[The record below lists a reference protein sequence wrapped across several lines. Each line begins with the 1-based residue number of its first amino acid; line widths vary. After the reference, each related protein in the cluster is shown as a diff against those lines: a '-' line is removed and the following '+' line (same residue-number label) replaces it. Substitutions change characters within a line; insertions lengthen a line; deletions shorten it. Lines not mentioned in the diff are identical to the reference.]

1 MLAEDE
7 DAVTCDM
14 AEVYGVFDLRALPLR
29 LAATLAEGL
38 PNDSRIKRKLAGTQ
52 VGIDTLINAIIADR
66 VGLLLWANTEAG
78 QKNRDRPK
86 SIVELLSKVNNPAN
100 VNGYDSITDFDEAW
114 RRINSKEV

>member
-7 DAVTCDM
+7 DAVICDF
-14 AEVYGVFDLRALPLR
+14 AETYHLFNLQALPLR
-29 LAATLAEGL
+29 LVATLAEGL
-38 PNDSRIKRKLAGTQ
+38 PNDSRIKRKLAGAQ

-86 SIVELLSKVNNPAN
+86 SIVELLNQVNSTSD
-100 VNGYDSITDFDEAW
+100 VTGYNTIDDFEAAW
-114 RRINSKEV
+114 IRINQKEG